1 MLLSRTFALIFAIF
15 FYGGFLAF
23 PSQCLAADMKIKSF
37 SSVATALNQAA
48 GQLAGRKGSNAIAR
62 VNGGVDN
69 TVKDGPGNEV
79 LAFKIEEANGK
90 TTAYITAS
98 GSIEHNAF
106 TLSNPDRLVVNL
118 KGVTPGNLKESLPLH
133 FSIVQRVR
141 TALFSKEPLITRL
154 VFDLSGR
161 AIYKTDLSSDQKKFT
176 IQIYSD
182 NMSNL
187 LSGKVIA
194 IDPGHGGDD
203 PGAIG
208 PTGLKEKEVTMD
220 VAKRTAS
227 LLQER
232 GAKVILTR
240 SGDEYVGLHE
250 RTEKANRAGAAI
262 FISIHM
268 NANEDASICGT
279 STYVYGDGSD
289 WSTDP
294 WVQRS
299 KELALNIQSNLV
311 HHLGLS
317 DKGIREANFA
327 VLRTSDVPAV
337 LIEGAFISNPEEEK
351 IIAKDEFRRLLAQA
365 IINGIERYFTRI
377 SL

>member
-1 MLLSRTFALIFAIF
+1 MFIIRIFALVFAVF
-15 FYGGFLAF
+15 FYGGFLAL
-23 PSQCLAADMKIKSF
+23 PSQCPAADRKIENF
-37 SSVATALNQAA
+37 SSVATALNHAA
-48 GQLAGRKGSNAIAR
+48 GQLASRKGNNANGK
-62 VNGGVDN
+62 VNGDVVN

-106 TLSNPDRLVVNL
+106 NLSNPDRVVVDL
-118 KGVTPGNLKESLPLH
+118 KGVSPGNLKESLPLH
-133 FSIVQRVR
+133 SSIVQRVR
-141 TALFSKEPLITRL
+141 TALFSKEPLITRV
-154 VFDLSGR
+154 VFDLSGK
-161 AIYKTDLSSDQKKFT
+161 AIYNTGLSSDRRKLT
-176 IQIYSD
+176 IQIYSN
-182 NMSNL
+182 NMSKL

-208 PTGLKEKEVTMD
+208 PTGLMEKEVTID
-220 VAKRTAS
+220 VARRTAS
-227 LLQER
+227 MLQER

-240 SGDEYVGLHE
+240 SGDEYIGLYE
-250 RTEKANRAGAAI
+250 RTEKANQAGTAI
-262 FISIHM
+262 FVSIHM
-268 NANEDASICGT
+268 NANEDPSICGT

-289 WSTDP
+289 LSADP
-294 WVQRS
+294 RVQRS
-299 KELALNIQSNLV
+299 KELALNIQSDLV
-311 HHLGLS
+311 RNLGLN

-327 VLRTSDVPAV
+327 VLRTSDMPAV

-351 IIAKDEFRRLLAQA
+351 IIAKDEFRRLLAQS
-365 IINGIERYFTRI
+365 IVNGIEHYFAGI